1 MKEKMKEEVTA
12 LKKKMILQEA
22 EKYIEEKG
30 YQNFKINELSK
41 LCGISVGALYQLFI
55 SKENL
60 FYEYVLFQMENFYKR
75 LIKLCDGT
83 SSPKERLLIYT
94 KAKLQTFEEKGKT
107 IQEHITY
114 DPLFILKL
122 GNQNEAMNLMENFLA
137 KEFEKLSY
145 ETPLKTDNY
154 ICLAYAYSAY
164 ILGFIKYYFQSNTKK
179 EYNIEKLSSDI
190 LDNFLNG
197 HLAGVVKTFSKN
209 F

>member
-1 MKEKMKEEVTA
+1 MKEEVTA

-22 EKYIEEKG
+22 EGYIEEKG

-41 LCGISVGALYQLFI
+41 ICGISVGALYQLFI

-60 FYEYVLFQMENFYKR
+60 FYEYVLFQMENFHKE
-75 LIKLCDGT
+75 LLKLCDGV
-83 SSPKERLLIYT
+83 SSPRKRLLIYT
-94 KAKLQTFEEKGKT
+94 KAKLQTFEKKGKT

-137 KEFEKLSY
+137 KEFEKLSH

-154 ICLAYAYSAY
+154 ICLSYAYSAY
-164 ILGFIKYYFQSNTKK
+164 ILGYIKYYFQSDTKK
-179 EYNIEKLSSDI
+179 EYNIEKLSNQI

-197 HLAGVVKTFSKN
+197 HLKKD
-209 F
+209 

>member
-1 MKEKMKEEVTA
+1 MKKKIKEEVTA

-41 LCGISVGALYQLFI
+41 ICSISVGALYQLFI

-60 FYEYVLFQMENFYKR
+60 FYEYVLFQMENFHKE
-75 LIKLCDGT
+75 LLKLCNGI
-83 SSPKERLLIYT
+83 SSPKKRLLIYT

-137 KEFEKLSY
+137 KEFEKLSFK
-145 ETPLKTDNY
+145 TPLKTDNY
-154 ICLAYAYSAY
+154 ICLSYAYSAY
-164 ILGFIKYYFQSNTKK
+164 ILGFIKYYFQSDTKK
-179 EYNIEKLSSDI
+179 EYDIEKLSSNI
-190 LDNFLNG
+190 LDNFLHG
-197 HLAGVVKTFSKN
+197 HLA
-209 F
+209 

>member
-1 MKEKMKEEVTA
+1 MKEKIKEEVTA

-41 LCGISVGALYQLFI
+41 VCGISVGALYQLFI

-60 FYEYVLFQMENFYKR
+60 FYEYVLFQIENFHKK
-75 LIKLCDGT
+75 LLKLCEGVN
-83 SSPKERLLIYT
+83 SPKQRLLIYT

-137 KEFEKLSY
+137 KEFEKLSLK
-145 ETPLKTDNY
+145 TPLKTNNY
-154 ICLAYAYSAY
+154 TCLSYAYSAY
-164 ILGFIKYYFQSNTKK
+164 ILGFIKYYFQSDTKK
-179 EYNIEKLSSDI
+179 EYDIEKLSSDI
-190 LDNFLNG
+190 LDNFLHG
-197 HLAGVVKTFSKN
+197 HLV
-209 F
+209 